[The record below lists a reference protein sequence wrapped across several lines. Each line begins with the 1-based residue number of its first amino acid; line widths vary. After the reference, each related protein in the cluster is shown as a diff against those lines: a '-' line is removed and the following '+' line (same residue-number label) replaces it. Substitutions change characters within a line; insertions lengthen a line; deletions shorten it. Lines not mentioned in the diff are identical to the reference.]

1 MDQKGS
7 AVTVPL
13 SMKIGYG
20 IGDFGANLLFQ
31 CVGLYLLFY
40 FTDVLHIGAG
50 IAGSIIMV
58 AKIWD
63 AVTDPMMGSISDRTR
78 SRWGSKRIYLLL
90 GALPLAVSFYLLFYG
105 PDLAG
110 RELNLYALVTFVL
123 FCTFYTVVNIPYGA
137 LTSALT
143 LDTKE
148 RASVTG
154 FRMSFAIL
162 GTLVVAGAT
171 LIFVALFK
179 TQQEGF
185 RFVGAVYGLA
195 AAIFTLIV
203 FFTTR
208 ERTDCGRQD
217 TASFKE
223 ELSFVFRNTPF
234 LVLTL
239 ATLLQYVALGMAAA
253 MVTFFFKYP
262 LAMEEFT
269 PIAFAL
275 LFVTAVLCMPFW
287 VYMSSRLGKRP
298 VFIAG
303 MVIFGGAL
311 LLMYFAAGYGMAAII
326 ALLVIAGVGLSTVYL
341 SPWSMIPDT
350 VEYSEW
356 KFGARR
362 EGTIYGFFYFAHKVA
377 AALAG
382 FICGQGLA
390 LVGYV
395 PDAVQTPL
403 ADTGIRVLM
412 TLFPAGVILLGI
424 IAISFYP
431 ITEEM
436 HVGMVGEIAGR
447 HIKAD

>member
-1 MDQKGS
+1 MDRSGT
-7 AVTVPL
+7 AETVPL

-40 FTDVLHIGAG
+40 FTDILSIGAG
-50 IAGSIIMV
+50 LAGTIIMV

-63 AVTDPMMGSISDRTR
+63 AVTDPLMGTISDRTR

-90 GALPLAVSFYLLFYG
+90 GAIPLGISFYLLFHG
-105 PDLAG
+105 PALSG
-110 RELNLYALVTFVL
+110 RELNLYALATFVL
-123 FCTFYTVVNIPYGA
+123 FCTFYTIVNIPYGA

-143 LDTKE
+143 LDAQE
-148 RASVTG
+148 RASITG
-154 FRMSFAIL
+154 YRMSFAIL

-171 LIFVALFK
+171 LILVGLFG
-179 TQQEGF
+179 TQREGF
-185 RFVGAVYGLA
+185 RFVGAAYGLA
-195 AAIFTLIV
+195 AVIFTLIA

-208 ERTDCGRQD
+208 EKMDPGKKERS
-217 TASFKE
+217 SFRE
-223 ELSFVFRNTPF
+223 EMSFVFKNTPF
-234 LVLTL
+234 LILTL
-239 ATLLQYVALGMAAA
+239 ATLFQYIALGMAAA

-275 LFVTAVLCMPFW
+275 LFVTAVLAMPFW

-311 LLMYFAAGYGMAAII
+311 LLMYFTGGYGLVATIV
-326 ALLVIAGVGLSTVYL
+326 LLLIAGVGLSTVYL

-377 AALAG
+377 SALAG
-382 FICGQGLA
+382 FICGHGLS

-395 PDAVQTPL
+395 PDVIQT
-403 ADTGIRVLM
+403 AHANEGIRVLM

-424 IAISFYP
+424 ITICFYP
-431 ITEEM
+431 ITGEM
-436 HVGMVGEIAGR
+436 HSGMVSEIASR
-447 HIKAD
+447 QTKAG